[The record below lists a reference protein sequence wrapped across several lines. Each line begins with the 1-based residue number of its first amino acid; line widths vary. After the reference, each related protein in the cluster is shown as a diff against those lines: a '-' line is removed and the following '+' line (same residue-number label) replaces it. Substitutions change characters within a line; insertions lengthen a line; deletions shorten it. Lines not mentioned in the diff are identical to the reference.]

1 MAFSVGCNYTDGN
14 STARDAIKSSDYYA
28 LCGFSSRY
36 TTEPTLATL
45 RGSHGGTKFMESDII
60 MLSGHGNSG
69 GINFDSKATGANF
82 WVTTNT
88 AARGCIIIQ
97 NEYNMGKVKLIIFD
111 GCETAKESP
120 NCAQIVVSKGCKAAI
135 GWTTTVGFN
144 CMYEW
149 KNKFN
154 NYLATGNSIS
164 NALRI
169 ANSFNYGDNSCKNWK
184 LYGNGSQVLK
194 HSKSAT
200 RINSLNTDINSV
212 VLNQAISPEKLTNK
226 TTIAQLI
233 KNAYPAFSFND
244 FKIDLSMQSNDSGT
258 ITVVEKI
265 GDYYSDNAYVL
276 FYESGKITEVFDRV
290 ENFINQ
296 DSYSDDYFNLP
307 QIDMKQVYATARRNI
322 DAEYT
327 IETQKAEAKIDSS
340 TGERYLLINT
350 TISINGAKSV
360 LSYKYII

>member
-1 MAFSVGCNYTDGN
+1 M
-14 STARDAIKSSDYYA
+14 
-28 LCGFSSRY
+28 
-36 TTEPTLATL
+36 
-45 RGSHGGTKFMESDII
+45 
-60 MLSGHGNSG
+60 
-69 GINFDSKATGANF
+69 
-82 WVTTNT
+82 
-88 AARGCIIIQ
+88 
-97 NEYNMGKVKLIIFD
+97 
-111 GCETAKESP
+111 
-120 NCAQIVVSKGCKAAI
+120 
-135 GWTTTVGFN
+135 
-144 CMYEW
+144 
-149 KNKFN
+149 
-154 NYLATGNSIS
+154 
-164 NALRI
+164 
-169 ANSFNYGDNSCKNWK
+169 
-184 LYGNGSQVLK
+184 
-194 HSKSAT
+194 
-200 RINSLNTDINSV
+200 
-212 VLNQAISPEKLTNK
+212 TNK

-276 FYESGKITEVFDRV
+276 FYDSGKITEVFDRV

-296 DSYSDDYFNLP
+296 DSYSDDHFNLP

-350 TISINGAKSV
+350 TILINGAKSV